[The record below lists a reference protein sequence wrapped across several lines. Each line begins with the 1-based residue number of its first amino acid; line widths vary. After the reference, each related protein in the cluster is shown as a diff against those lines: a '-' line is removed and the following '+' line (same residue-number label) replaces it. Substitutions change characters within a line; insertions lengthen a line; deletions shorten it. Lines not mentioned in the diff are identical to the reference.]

1 MNTAVEIM
9 VVKKKHFKVI
19 DGGHDWPGVW
29 GNLDIDA
36 SIEIW
41 RFFSRF
47 NIYGPISTSTLQ
59 MEKDV
64 FTLYPRISDD
74 QIIVIS
80 DKKETYAIYDL
91 NGKHIVYGVLKN
103 GENII
108 SYNHMQRERISWW

>member
-1 MNTAVEIM
+1 
-9 VVKKKHFKVI
+9 
-19 DGGHDWPGVW
+19 
-29 GNLDIDA
+29 
-36 SIEIW
+36 
-41 RFFSRF
+41 
-47 NIYGPISTSTLQ
+47 

-108 SYNHMQRERISWW
+108 SVQSYAKGTYIMVTNHHREKFLVQ